1 MGGEGGGRVLGSGEL
16 EQLAGL
22 LNKYSNINR
31 KEVVTKMAQPWKTL
45 ESVTTDEGILE
56 LRQRGERDFLITV
69 NSLVLMN
76 SSLHRSEVALGE
88 LACGHL
94 KHQAGPRVLVGGLG
108 MAFTLRAVLDNLPA
122 SGSVVVAELN
132 PVVLEWCR
140 GPLAFLTGGA
150 ASDPRV
156 TVEIADVADVIM
168 KSAMNHKGF
177 DAIVLDLYNGPHA
190 KSHKVED
197 PLYGSIAIEMT
208 RAALKPGGLFA
219 VWGEN
224 YDQAFD
230 KRLVSGGFSVTSDRP
245 GYGGLRHVVYLAR
258 MQQLREA
265 PRKKGASRP
274 R

>member
-1 MGGEGGGRVLGSGEL
+1 
-16 EQLAGL
+16 
-22 LNKYSNINR
+22 
-31 KEVVTKMAQPWKTL
+31 MAQPWKVI
-45 ESVTTDEGILE
+45 ESVKTADGVLE

-94 KHQAGPRVLVGGLG
+94 KEQEKPKVLVGGLG
-108 MAFTLRAVLDNLPA
+108 MAITLKAVLDQLPP
-122 SGSVVVAELN
+122 SGQVKVAELN

-156 TVEIADVADVIM
+156 TVEIADVADVIRR
-168 KSAMNHKGF
+168 SAMAKERY
-177 DAIVLDLYNGPHA
+177 DAIVLDLYTGPHA

-197 PLYGSIAIEMT
+197 PLYGSIAIEMA
-208 RAALKPGGLFA
+208 RAALNPGGVFA

-230 KRLVSGGFSVTSDRP
+230 RRLSSAGFTVTCDRP
-245 GYGGLRHVVYLAR
+245 GRGGLRHVVYLAR
-258 MQQLREA
+258 LKQARQA
-265 PRKKGASRP
+265 PRGQKPQR